1 MNKARNLVTFLD
13 FETNGFQGSDVLSI
27 GLRHSN
33 GEVFN
38 RFYFP
43 QGEYKESAIAI
54 NGLTKERVT
63 ELRSDATYPRHF
75 KDDEEVVALFE
86 QTDILV
92 AHNIEFDYSFLPE
105 KVKAMPLK
113 LFCTMKGNTKYFA
126 KNPKLI
132 EAAKFYEIEV
142 KEDDLHGA
150 AYDVILCQSIYE
162 AMDEKDKPIQKDCLT
177 KVYAARNAKGEKI
190 HPFGSLKGLTAYEM
204 TLEQTRY
211 FLAKYDTPDK
221 HEMFND
227 VKWLIGVKQAEYE
240 NKCVDEFATAMKDKL
255 ALVRAKGKHGWDNK
269 ETCTDEHLATLFFEN
284 LPKGNEGNFID
295 LANFL
300 MFLHVRSADATVFK
314 QPIKITHVEHLYM

>member
-1 MNKARNLVTFLD
+1 MNEVRNLITFLD

-63 ELRSDATYPRHF
+63 ELRGDATYPAHF
-75 KDDEEVVALFE
+75 KDDEEVISLFE

-92 AHNIEFDYSFLPE
+92 AHNIEFDYSFLPD

-113 LFCTMKGNTKYFA
+113 LFCTMKGNTKYFQ

-132 EAAKFYEIEV
+132 EAAEHYNIPV
-142 KEDDLHGA
+142 DKEGLHGA
-150 AYDVILCQSIYE
+150 AYDVLLCQSIYE
-162 AMDEKDKPIQKDCLT
+162 AMDKKDKPVQNDCLT

-190 HPFGSLKGLTAYEM
+190 HPFGSLKGLTAKDM

-211 FLAKYDTPDK
+211 FLAKYDSPEK
-221 HEMFND
+221 HEMFDDVEIHHIALTRKND
-227 VKWLIGVKQAEYE
+227 NQ
-240 NKCVDEFATAMKDKL
+240 CVDAFSKAMKAKL
-255 ALVRAKGKHGWDNK
+255 AFIRAKGWDDK
-269 ETCTDEHLATLFFEN
+269 EICTDEGLATLFFEH
-284 LPKGNEGNFID
+284 LQKCNEGNFID

-300 MFLHVRSADATVFK
+300 MFLHIRGADASILK
-314 QPIKITHVEHLYM
+314 RQINITNVENFYM